1 MTIDL
6 NERLRRAAA
15 ASMSGVELD
24 NPGATGIAHD
34 GRGAAAPT
42 ASDAAGVRDGTAVVE
57 VGSGADA
64 NGAPERA
71 GRRPRWLVNTA
82 LVTGAAAAA
91 AAIVIGLG
99 GAGRDPVDVGPGA
112 GTPSPAPASGS
123 GADRARVVLAALR
136 ASSWSATTSSEDRS
150 TWFRWTPTGSAE
162 GTSAGRAERLVV
174 GDSLYSL
181 DGGDTAGEKWT
192 KSAIRAGDVESG
204 AEQMLVALEAIPCWT
219 VDADGVLTG
228 DSACR
233 PPAAS
238 TPTTSS
244 DPSPGIGSARLE
256 LDGDRVVA
264 ADMSAVGPGA
274 IRLTFD
280 YSPQPPVTAPP
291 ADRVVADSPGE
302 LAVGRPMPFTGV
314 DGFAELGQSG
324 TPTVVMIGARWCPH
338 CAAAVAR
345 MESDGLPAG
354 VDVAV
359 IFTDTRTDVP
369 EQIDDAAI
377 AALEARG
384 IAVGQ
389 DHTTGDSSVVHRLGI
404 ESFPTWIAVDA
415 DGIVRAVETG
425 DGSSIADL
433 AAKAR

>member
-34 GRGAAAPT
+34 GRSAAAT
-42 ASDAAGVRDGTAVVE
+42 VASDAAGVRDGTAVVE

-82 LVTGAAAAA
+82 LVSGAAAAA
-91 AAIVIGLG
+91 VAVVIGLG
-99 GAGRDPVDVGPGA
+99 AARSGPIDIEPGA
-112 GTPSPAPASGS
+112 GTAAPASGS
-123 GADRARVVLAALR
+123 GADRAREVLAVLR

-150 TWFRWTPTGSAE
+150 AWFRWTPTGSAE
-162 GTSAGRAERLVV
+162 GTSAGHAERLVV
-174 GDSLYSL
+174 GDNLYSL
-181 DGGDTAGEKWT
+181 DLGNAAEEKWI
-192 KSAIRAGDVESG
+192 KSAIGTGDVESG

-219 VDADGVLTG
+219 VEADGVLTG

-233 PPAAS
+233 PSAAS

-244 DPSPGIGSARLE
+244 DPSLGIGSARLE

-264 ADMSAVGPGA
+264 AEVSAVGPGA

-280 YSPQPPVTAPP
+280 YSQQPPVTAPP
-291 ADRVVADSPGE
+291 ADRVVSDLPGE

-314 DGFAELGQSG
+314 GGFAELGQSG
-324 TPTVVMIGARWCPH
+324 RTTVVMIGARWCPH
-338 CAAAVAR
+338 CAASVAR
-345 MESDGLPAG
+345 MASDDLPAG
-354 VDVAV
+354 VDVVV
-359 IFTDTRTDVP
+359 IFTGTRSDVP

-377 AALEARG
+377 FELRARG
-384 IAVGQ
+384 IAVGE
-389 DHTTGDSSVVHRLGI
+389 DRATGDSSVVHRLDI
-404 ESFPTWIAVDA
+404 ESFPTWIVVDA